1 MGSTNHG
8 LQTIVHQYFEEAIA
22 SQWGKRHKDIR
33 PRGIYS
39 GGYLTRVD
47 DDEVTLS
54 PLVVEIGD
62 TTLQISVRT
71 ADVYTL
77 NTTPTLDS
85 GSIAP
90 ATPYIV
96 LRWSYVATPANYMEI
111 RAIASV
117 AAAQAN
123 DIIVGKCVFVG
134 STLTEFDY
142 ADRTFLNV
150 QNLFLKVEPSEAVE
164 MYVRVRAGRIQ
175 NTTGYV
181 SIADQ
186 KVGPFSVPGG
196 SNSRIDLVYVDTD
209 GTVGILQGTAA
220 VSPSAPFYGGKLV
233 LAEVRIVNGDTS
245 ILASRIIDVRSF
257 LNNPEQATTYNIV
270 PRWSARTLANVDYT
284 LPSQFT
290 SGFDFDI
297 ISFGKV
303 SISSVSQADE
313 WTESRQSTLF
323 TMKVNSNGAQI
334 KTLRLYMVNQ
344 KLYVYNNSGLVFSRA
359 SAYNGNAS
367 TYLII
372 TLNLVNGLNTIQMV
386 WNNYAGGEA
395 YVSLIGNV
403 VDGQNVLYVAP

>member
-1 MGSTNHG
+1 VGATDRG
-8 LQTIVHQYFEEAIA
+8 TQTIVHQYFEDAVA

-54 PLVVEIGD
+54 SLVVEIGD

-71 ADVYTL
+71 ASAYALKTA
-77 NTTPTLDS
+77 NLDS

-123 DIIVGKCVFVG
+123 DIIVGKCVFEG
-134 STLTEFDY
+134 STLTGFDY

-164 MYVRVRAGRIQ
+164 MYVMVRAGRIQ

-209 GTVGILQGTAA
+209 GTVKILQGTAA
-220 VSPSAPFYGGKLV
+220 VSPPPVPSYGGKLV
-233 LAEVRIVNGDTS
+233 LAEVRLDNGDVH
-245 ILASRIIDVRSF
+245 ILAAKITDVRAFIAYPLSTPVVSGIF
-257 LNNPEQATTYNIV
+257 GSWADKSNNIVYQAVTDGYVVCYATSGNPCIVTILTDASNPPTTVRQRSYGYVDWGGSLGSVSCPVRKGDYWKVTGATT
-270 PRWSARTLANVDYT
+270 
-284 LPSQFT
+284 
-290 SGFDFDI
+290 
-297 ISFGKV
+297 
-303 SISSVSQADE
+303 
-313 WTESRQSTLF
+313 
-323 TMKVNSNGAQI
+323 
-334 KTLRLYMVNQ
+334 
-344 KLYVYNNSGLVFSRA
+344 VYWMPVG
-359 SAYNGNAS
+359 
-367 TYLII
+367 T
-372 TLNLVNGLNTIQMV
+372 
-386 WNNYAGGEA
+386 
-395 YVSLIGNV
+395 
-403 VDGQNVLYVAP
+403 